1 MKAGSLAV
9 FSDWR
14 GIRVRIWARASEE
27 GPEVYLY
34 GQVMTC
40 FLQRP
45 WGMKT
50 ADRIT
55 TSRILPTIVILSPM
69 DDSLSVYLHHDSIL
83 TLYLLKSEKGCK
95 DSSPQALFVIIRN
108 KYVFFKTRGILT
120 RIYGS
125 SLSKRERRRR
135 DSHRDDAARTYRLA
149 VRT

>member
-1 MKAGSLAV
+1 M

-27 GPEVYLY
+27 GPKVYLY
-34 GQVMTC
+34 GQVMTG

-83 TLYLLKSEKGCK
+83 TLYLLKSEKVAKIVHPSRC
-95 DSSPQALFVIIRN
+95 S
-108 KYVFFKTRGILT
+108 
-120 RIYGS
+120 
-125 SLSKRERRRR
+125 
-135 DSHRDDAARTYRLA
+135 
-149 VRT
+149 